1 MKLKHS
7 TLLVPEQNPFE
18 FDKLE
23 RWPHAETLT
32 QFIMS
37 IEEPLTMSVESGWGH
52 GKTTFF
58 RMWGQHLKNNK
69 FTCIPFNAWEGDYS
83 DDPFIPFVT
92 ELRKA
97 INEVKDDSGKV
108 SKKLSDISDLLR
120 KTGIQVAKR
129 TIPVAAKILTAGL
142 LDTEELIE
150 QAAGDAI
157 GKAIE
162 QKFDEY
168 EADRESLDQFK
179 RALTST
185 ALELKAAGK
194 QLPLVF
200 MIDELDRCRPT
211 FALALLERIKHL
223 FNVEGIVFV
232 LAIDHGQL
240 CESIRTVYGSK
251 TDVNRYLRRFIDYRY
266 ALPDPKPEK
275 YPEHLISSM
284 DYRNQFAR
292 VTGDANAGN
301 HFLETFTA
309 LSACFGMRLRD
320 QEHAFSILAVVWRT
334 LQDREDINPFILAS
348 LLVLKVADENMYRQ
362 LVKGEIRVREIV
374 THALKHPA
382 GKKFL
387 DENYGIAFEA
397 YMWLGTETSDAINE
411 MMNDLKKRAE
421 RPDVYPDAEQR
432 LRVMQHC
439 LQFNS
444 GRRSFDKVVNRL
456 EIISP
461 FKK

>member
-7 TLLVPEQNPFE
+7 SLLVPVQNPFE

-23 RWPHAETLT
+23 RRPHAETLT

-58 RMWGQHLKNNK
+58 RMWGQNLKNNK

-83 DDPFIPFVT
+83 EDPFIPFVT

-108 SKKLSDISDLLR
+108 SKKLADISDLLL

-129 TIPVAAKILTAGL
+129 TIPVAAKILTVGL
-142 LDTEELIE
+142 LDTDELIE

-162 QKFDEY
+162 QKFNEY
-168 EADRESLDQFK
+168 EADRESLNQFK
-179 RALTST
+179 GALTSA

-275 YPEHLISSM
+275 YPEHLMSSM
-284 DYRNQFAR
+284 DYRQQFSR

-301 HFLETFTA
+301 QFLETFIA
-309 LSACFGMRLRD
+309 LSTCFGMRLRD

-334 LQDREDINPFILAS
+334 LQDREDINPFILAA
-348 LLVLKVADENMYRQ
+348 LLVLKVADENMYSG
-362 LVKGEIRVREIV
+362 LVKGEIKAPEIV
-374 THALKHPA
+374 AHVLKHPA
-382 GKKFL
+382 GKKFM
-387 DENYGIAFEA
+387 DENYGIVFEA
-397 YMWLGTETSDAINE
+397 YMWLSTETGSVIDE
-411 MMNDLKKRAE
+411 MMNDLKKRASQL
-421 RPDVYPDAEQR
+421 DIYPNAEQK
-432 LRVMQHC
+432 LRVTQHV
-439 LQFNS
+439 FRDGA
-444 GRRSFDKVVNRL
+444 GRRSFDKVVKSL
-456 EIISP
+456 EITNQ
-461 FKK
+461 FKN